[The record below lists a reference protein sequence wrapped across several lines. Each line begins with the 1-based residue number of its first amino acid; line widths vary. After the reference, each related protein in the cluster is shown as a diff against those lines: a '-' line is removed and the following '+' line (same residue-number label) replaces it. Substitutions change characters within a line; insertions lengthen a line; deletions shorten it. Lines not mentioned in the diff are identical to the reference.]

1 MTVTLRP
8 FERGDFDRLISW
20 IATPEALSEWAGGF
34 FAGPLD
40 DARLARYLE
49 GADDPEARRRI
60 FTAMADD
67 RAIGH
72 IELSH
77 IWPRL
82 SGRLSRALI
91 GDPRERGKGLGTAM
105 VRALATLAFADYAFD
120 RIDLGVS
127 DRNGAAIACYQRAGF
142 RHVGTWTEGM
152 ETAAGTIDVYWMT
165 LARTDF
171 DAQTGDRK

>member
-20 IATPEALSEWAGGF
+20 IATPEALSDWAGGF

-40 DARLARYLE
+40 HARLARYLE
-49 GADDPEARRRI
+49 SADDPEARRRI
-60 FTAMADD
+60 FTATADD
-67 RAIGH
+67 RAVGH

-77 IWPRL
+77 IWPQL

-91 GDPRERGKGLGTAM
+91 GDPAERGKGLGAAM
-105 VRALATLAFADYAFD
+105 VRSLATLAFDDYAFD

-127 DRNGAAIACYQRAGF
+127 DRNAAAIACYEKAGF
-142 RHVGTWTEGM
+142 RHVGTWPEAMATP
-152 ETAAGTIDVYWMT
+152 AGTIDVYWMT
-165 LARTDF
+165 LARGDF

>member
-8 FERGDFDRLISW
+8 FERGDFDGLIAW
-20 IATPEALSEWAGGF
+20 ITTPEDLSEWAGGF

-40 DARLARYLE
+40 HARLTRYLE
-49 GADDPEARRRI
+49 SANDPESRRCI
-60 FTAMADD
+60 FTAMMGD
-67 RAIGH
+67 RAIGQ

-77 IWPRL
+77 IWPHL

-91 GDPRERGKGLGTAM
+91 GDPRARGKGLGAAM
-105 VRALATLAFADYAFD
+105 VRSLATLAFADYAFD

-127 DRNGAAIACYQRAGF
+127 DRNAAAIACYQRAGF

-152 ETAAGTIDVYWMT
+152 ETAAGPIDVTWMT
-165 LARTDF
+165 LARADF
-171 DAQTGDRK
+171 DAQTGDGP

>member
-8 FERGDFDRLISW
+8 FERGDFDRLIAW
-20 IATPEALSEWAGGF
+20 IATPEELGDWAGGF

-40 DARLARYLE
+40 HARLARYLE
-49 GADDPEARRRI
+49 SADDPEARRRI
-60 FTAMADD
+60 FTATADD

-77 IWPRL
+77 IWPHL

-91 GDPRERGKGLGTAM
+91 GDARARGKGLGTAM
-105 VRALATLAFADYAFD
+105 VRSLAALAFADYAFD

-127 DRNGAAIACYQRAGF
+127 DRNGAAIACYEKVGF

-152 ETAAGTIDVYWMT
+152 ETAAGPIDVYWMT
-165 LARTDF
+165 LAREDF
-171 DAQTGDRK
+171 DADTGDGA

>member
-20 IATPEALSEWAGGF
+20 IATPEDLRDRAGGF
-34 FAGPLD
+34 FAGPLNQ
-40 DARLARYLE
+40 ARLARYLE
-49 GADDPEARRRI
+49 SADDPESRRRI
-60 FTAMADD
+60 FTATADD
-67 RAIGH
+67 HAIGH

-91 GDPRERGKGLGTAM
+91 GDACERSKGLGAAM
-105 VRALATLAFADYAFD
+105 ARTLATLAFADYAFD

-127 DRNGAAIACYQRAGF
+127 DRNAAAIACYEKVGF

-165 LARTDF
+165 LRRADF
-171 DAQTGDRK
+171 DAQTGDRP